1 MQNLTRSAVQR
12 GLPSRAATGSRETST
27 GCETTLDFLSLGL
40 GRARRICE
48 TKGELAMRRKLVWMF
63 VLIALVISV
72 TGFGGYLV
80 QTSAEERP
88 PADPPGPHK
97 KGMLYEDQFGR
108 DDLGDAYEVVNP
120 DPNRLTLSDGKLLIV
135 ATEPLKNVV
144 LLNKP
149 LPSDFVATV
158 TLNMQVTTGNQV
170 GLVYWIDDQN
180 FLSVGIDGAR
190 LKEKPLDDGRQPSF
204 WKAVGGQMNAIRPAM
219 TTLGSRELV
228 GYTEKP
234 EIWHLQLQ
242 RVGTKYT
249 GRISIDGVR
258 WTNIGTHV
266 IIRKDGRL
274 GPFARSGKD
283 GIENAAEFDDLNV
296 QG

>member
-1 MQNLTRSAVQR
+1 
-12 GLPSRAATGSRETST
+12 
-27 GCETTLDFLSLGL
+27 
-40 GRARRICE
+40 
-48 TKGELAMRRKLVWMF
+48 MRKKLVRMF
-63 VLIALVISV
+63 VLIALAISV
-72 TGFGGYLV
+72 TGFGGYLE

-108 DDLGDAYEVVNP
+108 DDLGDAYEVVTP

-158 TLNMQVTTGNQV
+158 TLNMQVTTHNQV
-170 GLVYWIDDQN
+170 GVVYWIDDQN
-180 FLSVGIDGAR
+180 FLSLGIDGRYLRAYV
-190 LKEKPLDDGRQPSF
+190 KSTDGRHPTF
-204 WKAVGGQMNAIRPAM
+204 RKAVGGQMNEILPAM
-219 TTLGSRELV
+219 QKLGGRELV
-228 GYTEKP
+228 GHTEKP

-242 RVGTKYT
+242 RVGSKYT
-249 GRISIDGVR
+249 GRISTDGVK
-258 WTNIGTHV
+258 WTDIGTHV
-266 IIRKDGRL
+266 IVRKDGRV
-274 GPFARSGKD
+274 GFFARSGEE

>member
-1 MQNLTRSAVQR
+1 
-12 GLPSRAATGSRETST
+12 
-27 GCETTLDFLSLGL
+27 
-40 GRARRICE
+40 
-48 TKGELAMRRKLVWMF
+48 MF
-63 VLIALVISV
+63 VFIAVVTLA
-72 TGFGGYLV
+72 TGFGGYLE

-88 PADPPGPHK
+88 PGGPPGPHR

-135 ATEPLKNVV
+135 ATEPEKNVV

-149 LPSDFVATV
+149 FSSDFVATV
-158 TLNMQVTTGNQV
+158 TLNMQVTTGNRV
-170 GLVYWIDDQN
+170 GLSYSIDDQN
-180 FLSVGIDGAR
+180 FLSLGIYGRAVNPYIAGDV
-190 LKEKPLDDGRQPSF
+190 GRQPYF
-204 WKAVGGQMNAIRPAM
+204 RKVVGGQMNDIQPAM
-219 TTLGSRELV
+219 QKLGSRELAEYSV
-228 GYTEKP
+228 KP

-242 RVGTKYT
+242 RVGSKYM
-249 GRISIDGVR
+249 GRISTDGVR
-258 WTNIGTHV
+258 WTDMGTHV

-274 GPFARSGKD
+274 GFFAMSGKD

>member
-1 MQNLTRSAVQR
+1 
-12 GLPSRAATGSRETST
+12 
-27 GCETTLDFLSLGL
+27 
-40 GRARRICE
+40 
-48 TKGELAMRRKLVWMF
+48 MRKKLVRMF

-72 TGFGGYLV
+72 TEFGGYPE

-88 PADPPGPHK
+88 SGGPPGPHK

-108 DDLGDAYEVVNP
+108 DDLGDAYEVVSP

-135 ATEPLKNVV
+135 ATEPEKNTV

-158 TLNMQVTTGNQV
+158 TLNMQVTTGNGV
-170 GLVYWIDDQN
+170 GLSYWIDDQN
-180 FLSVGIDGAR
+180 LLSLGIGGGDLSTSRYG
-190 LKEKPLDDGRQPSF
+190 DYGRQPYF
-204 WKAVGGQMNAIRPAM
+204 RKVVGGQMNEIDPAM

-228 GYTEKP
+228 GYSEKP

-249 GRISIDGVR
+249 GRISTDGVR
-258 WTNIGTHV
+258 WTDIGTHV
-266 IIRKDGRL
+266 IIRKDGRV
-274 GPFARSGKD
+274 GFFARSGED
-283 GIENAAEFDDLNV
+283 GIENAAEFDDFNV

>member
-1 MQNLTRSAVQR
+1 
-12 GLPSRAATGSRETST
+12 
-27 GCETTLDFLSLGL
+27 
-40 GRARRICE
+40 
-48 TKGELAMRRKLVWMF
+48 MRRKLVRMF

-72 TGFGGYLV
+72 TGFGGYPE

-135 ATEPLKNVV
+135 ATEPEKNTV

-158 TLNMQVTTGNQV
+158 TLNMQVTTGNRV
-170 GLVYWIDDQN
+170 GLVYWVDDQN
-180 FLSVGIDGAR
+180 FLSLGIDGRELRAFI
-190 LKEKPLDDGRQPSF
+190 LGGDGRQPSF
-204 WKAVGGQMNAIRPAM
+204 WKAVGGQMNEISPPM
-219 TTLGSRELV
+219 QKLGGRELV
-228 GYTEKP
+228 GHTEKP

-249 GRISIDGVR
+249 GRISTDGVR
-258 WTNIGTHV
+258 WTDIGTHV
-266 IIRKDGRL
+266 IVRKDGRV
-274 GPFARSGKD
+274 GFFARSGKG
-283 GIENAAEFDDLNV
+283 GIENAAEFDDFNV